1 MIKNIN
7 LSQREKRLAQA
18 LGIVA
23 GFALLYFLVVSPLLN
38 LKRGSEDS
46 IQKNVENISKI
57 DRIYDEY
64 KDIRQK
70 KTQYMAQL
78 GNKNANITSLIEQWA
93 ANANIAKNIAYTR
106 RTQTNIQ
113 NKYVMT
119 TTIMKVDSVAIE
131 PLLKFIYEVEHSSML
146 LKISYIRM
154 REAIKGADTYD
165 VELKINTY
173 SSQ

>member
-1 MIKNIN
+1 MIN
-7 LSQREKRLAQA
+7 LSQREKRLAQL
-18 LGIVA
+18 LGGVV
-23 GFALLYFLVVSPLLN
+23 GFALLYFLVISPLAN
-38 LKRGSEDS
+38 LKRGSEGQIRQNMES
-46 IQKNVENISKI
+46 IAKI
-57 DRIYDEY
+57 DSIYDEY

-78 GNKNANITSLIEQWA
+78 ANKNANITSLIEQWA
-93 ANANIAKNIAYTR
+93 TSANITKNIAYTR

-131 PLLKFIYEVEHSSML
+131 PLLKFIYEVENSSML
-146 LKISYIRM
+146 LKVSYIRM
-154 REAIKGADTYD
+154 REAIKGSDTYD

-173 SSQ
+173 STQ